1 VKSVTNW
8 LTSARSRRLVSAVLT
23 AAIMMA
29 AATLPRAAE
38 AKSCSRQGE
47 ECRAWARS
55 KVSAQ
60 YYGRYANRCS
70 AETNACIARCKT
82 GIKVFVDVF
91 EGAGSAQQYPIDEC
105 R

>member
-1 VKSVTNW
+1 MKSVTNW
-8 LTSARSRRLVSAVLT
+8 LTSARSPRLASAVLT
-23 AAIMMA
+23 MAVMTA
-29 AATLPRAAE
+29 AAMLPRAAE
-38 AKSCSRQGE
+38 ARSCSQQGE

-55 KVSAQ
+55 KVAAQ
-60 YYGRYANRCS
+60 YYDRYVNRCS

-91 EGAGSAQQYPIDEC
+91 EGAGSAQQYSIDEC

>member
-1 VKSVTNW
+1 MTKV
-8 LTSARSRRLVSAVLT
+8 LTSAGLPRLVSAILATTIIT
-23 AAIMMA
+23 AAAM
-29 AATLPRAAE
+29 LPRPAE
-38 AKSCSRQGE
+38 ARSCSQQGE
-47 ECRAWARS
+47 ECRDWARS

-60 YYGRYANRCS
+60 YFDRYVNRCS

-91 EGAGSAQQYPIDEC
+91 DGSGRAQQYSIDEC

>member
-1 VKSVTNW
+1 MT
-8 LTSARSRRLVSAVLT
+8 TAIT
-23 AAIMMA
+23 AAA
-29 AATLPRAAE
+29 AMLPHAAD
-38 AKSCSRQGE
+38 AKSCSQQGE
-47 ECRAWARS
+47 ECRSWARN

-60 YYGRYANRCS
+60 YYDRYINRCS

-91 EGAGSAQQYPIDEC
+91 DSPGSVQQYPIDEC